1 MHLRKLLTLACTAF
15 AMTSGP
21 VLAQTNIK
29 LASAAQP
36 GSVLIGFVD
45 ETVDKINKG
54 SNGALKAERLFIG
67 SEQEITTQVARGRL
81 EMASISY
88 TGASVLIPEAAV
100 LNMPYLWKSDAE
112 RDFVTD
118 NHALPVMKKIYEA
131 KGLVIIGLGDVG
143 WNDVVCKKTCLSP
156 ADVKGTKVRVSPAP
170 SSKMFWGALAANGV
184 QLPLSE
190 LFPAL
195 QSGLVEGADLPFLY
209 YITTPAAQSA
219 PHYVMTRHLHHGSTF
234 VVNKGVWDKL
244 TPDQQKLVAGARPD
258 VARVR
263 KEVADT
269 EQPKMAEFKAKGGF
283 VHELTPAQRAEWA
296 KLVEPHQQKLVDEIG
311 GQSAELWAA
320 IQKGKQDY
328 AARGG
333 K

>member
-1 MHLRKLLTLACTAF
+1 LRPLLSLACAAF
-15 AMTSGP
+15 AFTAVS
-21 VLAQTNIK
+21 VQAQTSLK

-54 SNGALKAERLFIG
+54 SNGALKTERLFIG

-81 EMASISY
+81 EMGSISY
-88 TGASVLIPEAAV
+88 TGTSVLIPEAAV
-100 LNMPYLWKSDAE
+100 LNMPYLWKSDGE
-112 RDFVTD
+112 RDYVTD
-118 NHALPVMKKIYEA
+118 NHALPVLKKIFES
-131 KGLVIIGLGDVG
+131 KGLVILGLGDVG
-143 WNDVVCKKTCLSP
+143 WNDVVCKKACLSP
-156 ADVKGTKVRVSPAP
+156 ADVKGMKVRVSPAP
-170 SSKMFWGALAANGV
+170 SSKMFWGALNTNGV
-184 QLPLSE
+184 QMPLSE

-234 VVNKGVWDKL
+234 VINKGVWDKL
-244 TPDQQKLVAGARPD
+244 TPDQQKLVAGARPE
-258 VARVR
+258 AATVR
-263 KEVADT
+263 KQVA
-269 EQPKMAEFKAKGGF
+269 ESEKPKMAEFKAKGGF

-296 KLVEPHQQKLVDEIG
+296 KLVEPHQEKLVTEIG

-320 IQKGKQDY
+320 IQKGKQEY
-328 AARGG
+328 AKTGG